1 MESDEDDTFKVPVMC
16 SCGGENVME
25 YDILT
30 NRYQIFCEC
39 GTSLEINAEEWHGAT
54 YNAKKGCICK

>member
-1 MESDEDDTFKVPVMC
+1 MELDEFYNSQLPVMC

-25 YDILT
+25 YDFLT

-39 GTSLEINAEEWHGAT
+39 GTRLEINAEEWHEAT